1 MKKTFKKLL
10 ALFLTG
16 TMLAGVGCK
25 DYDDDI
31 DNLQKEIDDL
41 KGQIEL
47 KADASALESLKQKID
62 AIDFDSFLT
71 AEDLA
76 GYVTEDK
83 LGTELSELLAGTEF
97 NDKVVEIVKGLGYKT
112 QEEIEAIVEGML
124 PEALDKEDIIAIFNE
139 QLAAADLWT
148 GLLPKVQEEI
158 KNELAS
164 YELND
169 SQQKQAVNAVLAAIT
184 DKEDAL
190 GVRKAIADLLGEEF
204 GTYMED
210 YIDSNWSTYAA
221 NVNKAVEEKLNDA
234 NSTLTTKI
242 KSMIS
247 ESINS
252 SIEEGALKTV
262 FDEYDKQIAAIWSA
276 IGDLASRIQSLVY
289 VPENAHGYAFFRG
302 ATLGDYKLTEGKKAT
317 LTFRVSPA
325 SLASQIA
332 EGYNAEVKTVDLAFL
347 PEKVELVTRAEEAIY
362 FNIEG
367 KVESKDGKISMVVNT
382 NYPYDKLGENETYS
396 IALQVISESKAT
408 VDEDTEIETGVEYTS
423 AYLPTMAD
431 PDAIDVADQIVLAK
445 EVGEG
450 ETKSYVKYNNK
461 AEYSLVYNDI
471 TTQVTLLGDY
481 KFVFEDG
488 DELISLADAAE
499 KYNWDIVPAE
509 KPAIERTNFT
519 NNATELALTPENPM
533 EAVNEFAT
541 IGIKEAAPVSNIDKT
556 VTEKGKLFVEVEV
569 EGETKQVENGTYE
582 AVLSITRKSLGTIDN
597 INGTIDWVYF
607 SQAYE
612 TNQGYAYQLNL
623 SEPIFIDKENKVLS
637 KEQFDGIK
645 ASLADAEWTIEI
657 DETSDETFKALN
669 TYMEVKATA
678 ISDPYIGTD
687 SKVLQ
692 YTIKNYKNGN
702 GKINVSTKIT
712 VNDNEEVTL
721 KGVITF
727 NGLPD
732 MSYEVN
738 VPNGIMDINEG
749 QNNIWVMVEK
759 DFYATMFEK
768 LGKEQTYFKDQAS
781 FEEFMRQS
789 KLVSVD
795 QEADAQQHIAKAGLR
810 QNGTVLRSF
819 FKMNTVDF
827 NAADS
832 YTYTVPEDSYYGV
845 PATTP
850 IFKINLSGSV
860 TINKEQGYYLGI
872 GTNLYTD
879 KEPYYYMIARGKV
892 ENNQFKTE
900 QVQLTSGYGKMVPEG
915 SDATATVTY
924 KVLPV
929 ENYTGNM
936 PTIDGSTSGTT
947 GILDWNGCQLDAV
960 QIEATMV
967 VNGLTIDTKVFN
979 VELQKPINFSEWT
992 FTGSKNAEINKEVT
1006 ANVYEIINSST
1017 DGNKVKDIFGTKLVS
1032 ATGLAANVNNADYY
1046 GMTMTLGEPKFE
1058 SANEEV
1064 ETFENFS
1071 YNPDSATITYAANN
1085 APLVYDV
1092 TVTIPVTF
1100 TYKYAIEF
1108 TGAAYEPV
1116 EFPSTVVVT
1125 FKSNK

>member
-657 DETSDETFKALN
+657 DETFKALN

-879 KEPYYYMIARGKV
+879 KEPYYMIACGKV

>member
-519 NNATELALTPENPM
+519 NDATELALTPENPM

-597 INGTIDWVYF
+597 INGTIWVYF

-612 TNQGYAYQLNL
+612 TNQGYAFQLNL

-795 QEADAQQHIAKAGLR
+795 QVADAQQHIAQAGLR

-879 KEPYYYMIARGKV
+879 KEPYYMIARGKV

-1071 YNPDSATITYAANN
+1071 YNPDTATITYAANN

>member
-47 KADASALESLKQKID
+47 KADKSAFESLKQKID

-97 NDKVVEIVKGLGYKT
+97 NNKVVEIVKGLGYKT

-139 QLAAADLWT
+139 QIAAADTWT
-148 GLLPKVQEEI
+148 SLLPKVQEAI

-289 VPENAHGYAFFRG
+289 VPENARGYAFFRG

-332 EGYNAEVKTVDLAFL
+332 EGYNAEEKTVDLAFL

-382 NYPYDKLGENETYS
+382 NYPYDKLAENETYS

-450 ETKSYVKYNNK
+450 ETKSYVKYNDK

-519 NNATELALTPENPM
+519 NGATELALTPENPM

-556 VTEKGKLFVEVEV
+556 VSEQGKLFVEVEV

-612 TNQGYAYQLNL
+612 TNQGYAFQLNL

-768 LGKEQTYFKDQAS
+768 LGKEQTYFKDQAT

-789 KLVSVD
+789 KLFSVD

-879 KEPYYYMIARGKV
+879 KEPYYMIARGKV

-1017 DGNKVKDIFGTKLVS
+1017 DGSKVKDIFGTKLVS
-1032 ATGLAANVNNADYY
+1032 ATGLAANVNNVAYY
-1046 GMTMTLGEPKFE
+1046 GMTMTLGEPKYE

-1064 ETFENFS
+1064 VTFENFS
-1071 YNPDSATITYAANN
+1071 YDPDTATITYAANN

>member
-47 KADASALESLKQKID
+47 KADKSAFESLKQKID

-97 NDKVVEIVKGLGYKT
+97 NNKVVEIVKGLGYKT

-139 QLAAADLWT
+139 QIAAADTWT
-148 GLLPKVQEEI
+148 SLLPKVQEAI

-289 VPENAHGYAFFRG
+289 VPENARGYAFFRG

-332 EGYNAEVKTVDLAFL
+332 EGYNAEEKTVDLAFL

-382 NYPYDKLGENETYS
+382 NYPYDKLAENETYS

-450 ETKSYVKYNNK
+450 ETKSYVKYNDK

-519 NNATELALTPENPM
+519 NGATELALTPENPM

-556 VTEKGKLFVEVEV
+556 VSEQGKLFVEVEV

-612 TNQGYAYQLNL
+612 TNQGYAFQFNL

-768 LGKEQTYFKDQAS
+768 LGKEQTYFKDQAT

-789 KLVSVD
+789 KLFSVD

-879 KEPYYYMIARGKV
+879 KEPYYMIARGKV

-1017 DGNKVKDIFGTKLVS
+1017 DGSKVKDIFGTKLVS
-1032 ATGLAANVNNADYY
+1032 ATGLAANVNNAAYY
-1046 GMTMTLGEPKFE
+1046 GMTMTLGEPKYE

-1064 ETFENFS
+1064 VTFENFS
-1071 YNPDSATITYAANN
+1071 YDPDTATITYAANN

>member
-1 MKKTFKKLL
+1 
-10 ALFLTG
+10 
-16 TMLAGVGCK
+16 
-25 DYDDDI
+25 
-31 DNLQKEIDDL
+31 
-41 KGQIEL
+41 
-47 KADASALESLKQKID
+47 
-62 AIDFDSFLT
+62 
-71 AEDLA
+71 
-76 GYVTEDK
+76 
-83 LGTELSELLAGTEF
+83 
-97 NDKVVEIVKGLGYKT
+97 
-112 QEEIEAIVEGML
+112 
-124 PEALDKEDIIAIFNE
+124 
-139 QLAAADLWT
+139 
-148 GLLPKVQEEI
+148 
-158 KNELAS
+158 
-164 YELND
+164 
-169 SQQKQAVNAVLAAIT
+169 
-184 DKEDAL
+184 
-190 GVRKAIADLLGEEF
+190 
-204 GTYMED
+204 
-210 YIDSNWSTYAA
+210 
-221 NVNKAVEEKLNDA
+221 
-234 NSTLTTKI
+234 
-242 KSMIS
+242 
-247 ESINS
+247 
-252 SIEEGALKTV
+252 
-262 FDEYDKQIAAIWSA
+262 
-276 IGDLASRIQSLVY
+276 
-289 VPENAHGYAFFRG
+289 
-302 ATLGDYKLTEGKKAT
+302 
-317 LTFRVSPA
+317 
-325 SLASQIA
+325 
-332 EGYNAEVKTVDLAFL
+332 
-347 PEKVELVTRAEEAIY
+347 
-362 FNIEG
+362 
-367 KVESKDGKISMVVNT
+367 
-382 NYPYDKLGENETYS
+382 
-396 IALQVISESKAT
+396 
-408 VDEDTEIETGVEYTS
+408 
-423 AYLPTMAD
+423 
-431 PDAIDVADQIVLAK
+431 
-445 EVGEG
+445 
-450 ETKSYVKYNNK
+450 
-461 AEYSLVYNDI
+461 
-471 TTQVTLLGDY
+471 
-481 KFVFEDG
+481 
-488 DELISLADAAE
+488 
-499 KYNWDIVPAE
+499 
-509 KPAIERTNFT
+509 
-519 NNATELALTPENPM
+519 
-533 EAVNEFAT
+533 
-541 IGIKEAAPVSNIDKT
+541 
-556 VTEKGKLFVEVEV
+556 
-569 EGETKQVENGTYE
+569 
-582 AVLSITRKSLGTIDN
+582 
-597 INGTIDWVYF
+597 
-607 SQAYE
+607 
-612 TNQGYAYQLNL
+612 
-623 SEPIFIDKENKVLS
+623 
-637 KEQFDGIK
+637 
-645 ASLADAEWTIEI
+645 
-657 DETSDETFKALN
+657 
-669 TYMEVKATA
+669 MEVKATA

-768 LGKEQTYFKDQAS
+768 LGKEQTYFKDQAT

-789 KLVSVD
+789 KLFSVD

-879 KEPYYYMIARGKV
+879 KEPYYMIARGKV

-1017 DGNKVKDIFGTKLVS
+1017 DGSKVKDIFGTKLVS
-1032 ATGLAANVNNADYY
+1032 ATGLAANVNNAAYY
-1046 GMTMTLGEPKFE
+1046 GMTMTLGEPKYE

-1064 ETFENFS
+1064 VTFENFS
-1071 YNPDSATITYAANN
+1071 YDPDTATITYAANN